1 MKLPAQLDNNS
12 GGGHWG
18 SLHQAAFISGQ
29 SLSAPGQAILL
40 CLVVLVVLGDV
51 RCLQTNRHRWYIFCC
66 QVGSVSVGPVFAL
79 ENRRSQLLAP
89 RTVAIAIRLRLAD
102 KSRGIYHC
110 CPNWELVQNQQTV
123 QLHWVTRQ
131 GRDCRSRS
139 PGQSVD
145 CRINGSHCGGLLLF
159 EYMVCSDVVHLV
171 GFEGA
176 GAGQSSASD
185 QPAKA
190 PLACHLELYLSHCYC
205 CCCCFFFE
213 HCSTAALFDSFCSR
227 FAGKPTLQQCVW
239 RNRVAVGLQPSTS
252 KQPAWVTAASLCL
265 QSWGNSV
272 CFALRI

>member
-1 MKLPAQLDNNS
+1 MAEKRSGNEPIMGSTIHCKVQKPLLTNKKKKKRKRKMMMKLPAQLDNNS

-110 CPNWELVQNQQTV
+110 CPN
-123 QLHWVTRQ
+123 
-131 GRDCRSRS
+131 
-139 PGQSVD
+139 
-145 CRINGSHCGGLLLF
+145 
-159 EYMVCSDVVHLV
+159 
-171 GFEGA
+171 
-176 GAGQSSASD
+176 
-185 QPAKA
+185 
-190 PLACHLELYLSHCYC
+190 
-205 CCCCFFFE
+205 
-213 HCSTAALFDSFCSR
+213 
-227 FAGKPTLQQCVW
+227 
-239 RNRVAVGLQPSTS
+239 
-252 KQPAWVTAASLCL
+252 
-265 QSWGNSV
+265 
-272 CFALRI
+272 